1 MLLEKFLVKV
11 LYLLQSFNSLKRKK
25 MVLREENPAV
35 KAILYVRTSNI
46 LVKQTLCQNQRVTFL
61 LSEKLFL
68 TKMVFK
74 AVFT

>member
-1 MLLEKFLVKV
+1 
-11 LYLLQSFNSLKRKK
+11 
-25 MVLREENPAV
+25 MVLREEDPAV
-35 KAILYVRTSNI
+35 KAILYVLRTSNI
-46 LVKQTLCQNQRVTFL
+46 LVKQTLCQNQRVTLL

>member
-1 MLLEKFLVKV
+1 
-11 LYLLQSFNSLKRKK
+11 
-25 MVLREENPAV
+25 MVLREQNPAV